1 MTITLHFKP
10 IATILTVVSPPIRN
24 VWFLTPQSTE
34 LLDVAGPW
42 EVLGHANEVAKRE
55 VYRPL
60 LATSSGGNTTTRH
73 GLLIAGAV
81 PLRALRGRPHTVIVA
96 GGSPYLQSDAKLIK
110 FLRRVGEIP
119 RIVSI
124 CTGAFVLAEA
134 GILDGRR
141 ATTHWMFLNE
151 FRERFPKVIVEDKAI
166 FLNDGNVWTS
176 AGITAGID
184 LALAL
189 VEQDCGH
196 QVAMEVA
203 RRLLLFLR
211 RSGRQAQFSGLLSR
225 QEKEPPRLRDL
236 HAFVVEH
243 LDEALSVERLAD
255 QLAMSPRS
263 LNRWFQK
270 EVKETPAAFVRN
282 LRLQEAKRLL
292 SESNLGLR
300 DIASRVGLGDHSTL
314 WRTFSRQLG
323 ISPDDYRKR
332 FYKNSSEF
340 A

>member
-1 MTITLHFKP
+1 M
-10 IATILTVVSPPIRN
+10 
-24 VWFLTPQSTE
+24 
-34 LLDVAGPW
+34 
-42 EVLGHANEVAKRE
+42 
-55 VYRPL
+55 
-60 LATSSGGNTTTRH
+60 LA
-73 GLLIAGAV
+73 
-81 PLRALRGRPHTVIVA
+81 
-96 GGSPYLQSDAKLIK
+96 Q
-110 FLRRVGEIP
+110 
-119 RIVSI
+119 
-124 CTGAFVLAEA
+124 A

-141 ATTHWMFLNE
+141 ATTHWMFINE
-151 FRERFPKVIVEDKAI
+151 FRARFPKVIVEDNAI

-189 VEQDCGH
+189 VEQDCGY

-243 LDEALSVERLAD
+243 LDETLSVEQLAE

-270 EVKETPAAFVRN
+270 VVKETPAAFVRD

-292 SESNLGLR
+292 SESSLGLS
-300 DIASRVGLGDHSTL
+300 DIASRTGLGNHSTL
-314 WRTFSRQLG
+314 WRIFTRKLG
-323 ISPDDYRKR
+323 VSPDDYRKR

>member
-1 MTITLHFKP
+1 M
-10 IATILTVVSPPIRN
+10 
-24 VWFLTPQSTE
+24 
-34 LLDVAGPW
+34 
-42 EVLGHANEVAKRE
+42 
-55 VYRPL
+55 
-60 LATSSGGNTTTRH
+60 LA
-73 GLLIAGAV
+73 
-81 PLRALRGRPHTVIVA
+81 
-96 GGSPYLQSDAKLIK
+96 Q
-110 FLRRVGEIP
+110 
-119 RIVSI
+119 
-124 CTGAFVLAEA
+124 A

-141 ATTHWMFLNE
+141 ATTHWMFINE
-151 FRERFPKVIVEDKAI
+151 FRARFPKVIVEDKAI

-243 LDEALSVERLAD
+243 LDETLSVERLAD

-263 LNRWFQK
+263 LSRWFQK

-292 SESNLGLR
+292 SESNLGLS
-300 DIASRVGLGDHSTL
+300 DIASRTGLGNHSTL
-314 WRTFSRQLG
+314 WRIFSRQLG
-323 ISPDDYRKR
+323 VSPDDYRKR

>member
-1 MTITLHFKP
+1 MSDTK
-10 IATILTVVSPPIRN
+10 
-24 VWFLTPQSTE
+24 
-34 LLDVAGPW
+34 
-42 EVLGHANEVAKRE
+42 
-55 VYRPL
+55 
-60 LATSSGGNTTTRH
+60 
-73 GLLIAGAV
+73 LIA
-81 PLRALRGRPHTVIVA
+81 L
-96 GGSPYLQSDAKLIK
+96 
-110 FLRRVGEIP
+110 LRRIGEIP

-196 QVAMEVA
+196 RVAMEVA

-211 RSGRQAQFSGLLSR
+211 RSGRQAQFSGLLNR

-236 HAFVVEH
+236 HAFVIEH
-243 LDEALSVERLAD
+243 LDETLSVERLAD

-263 LNRWFQK
+263 LSRWFQK

-300 DIASRVGLGDHSTL
+300 DIASRAGLGDHSTL

-323 ISPDDYRKR
+323 VSPDDYRKR
-332 FYKNSSEF
+332 FYKHSSEF